1 MRQSLGLT
9 APTYREDDALR
20 RSVGW
25 GLRHDGWRPPDG
37 TTIRCRS
44 RSAADDALAGLFAIG
59 ARSSLDRGS
68 VAYQEG
74 DPALH
79 WYRVVSGTGC
89 TSKLLSDGRRLI
101 GIFLHP
107 GDFFGLEAVDVHGF
121 TAEALTDM
129 IVIRYPKRCIDGLA
143 EADDIIG
150 HYVREIACRS
160 LADAYDRLLTLG
172 RKTADERVASFLL
185 ELARIAPDGKAI
197 RLTMS
202 RADIGDYLGLT
213 VSTVSR
219 ALAGLKQAGLI
230 DIAGP
235 RVLLLLDRAA
245 IERLTGGDGLPVGA
259 TRAARPVIA
268 LSREL

>member
-1 MRQSLGLT
+1 M
-9 APTYREDDALR
+9 
-20 RSVGW
+20 
-25 GLRHDGWRPPDG
+25 
-37 TTIRCRS
+37 
-44 RSAADDALAGLFAIG
+44 
-59 ARSSLDRGS
+59 
-68 VAYQEG
+68 
-74 DPALH
+74 
-79 WYRVVSGTGC
+79 
-89 TSKLLSDGRRLI
+89 
-101 GIFLHP
+101 
-107 GDFFGLEAVDVHGF
+107 
-121 TAEALTDM
+121 
-129 IVIRYPKRCIDGLA
+129 A